1 MSRIS
6 ATEAATSREP
16 QGRQPLWDEMV
27 KFKGAPFTI
36 TDIFDQ
42 TYINRHTIRS
52 YLKSLALA
60 KYVERIEPE
69 EGAIREDA
77 AIKFRIIADPVPYH
91 APRLNRDGKP
101 VSQGGGVENMWRT
114 MRMIGQFTPR
124 DIAAHATTD
133 IVSVTDNTAKAYCTK
148 LLKAGFLKVV
158 SKAQPP
164 AKQAVYRL
172 IRNTGPQPPMIQR
185 TQQVFDPNTRK
196 AYPVGGQS

>member
-6 ATEAATSREP
+6 ATDAAASREP

-27 KFKGAPFTI
+27 KFNGAPFTI

-52 YLKSLALA
+52 YLKSLILGN
-60 KYVERIEPE
+60 YVERIEPE
-69 EGAIREDA
+69 DGAIREDA
-77 AIKFRIIADPVPYH
+77 AIKFRIIPDPAPYH
-91 APRLNRDGKP
+91 APRLNRDGQP
-101 VSQGGGVENMWRT
+101 VTQGGGVENMWRT
-114 MRMIGQFTPR
+114 MRMIGQFSPR

-133 IVSVTDNTAKAYCTK
+133 IVSVTDTTAKAYCTK

-158 SKAQPP
+158 SKAKPP
-164 AKQAVYRL
+164 TKQAVYRL
-172 IRNTGPQPPMIQR
+172 IRNTGPKPPMIQR
-185 TQQVFDPNTRK
+185 TQQVFDPNTQK